1 MIGDDRAA
9 TVVTAL
15 PLTEEEDFVADAA
28 RHGMSV
34 VRRCSTSVELFSA
47 IEQHR
52 PRWVAAI
59 ARPEYLD
66 HRVVAACDAVGAR
79 LLVGATSLDEQR
91 HARDLGLPSILPRPL
106 RWPAPDA
113 LEARLVPAAPSRGR
127 ITVVWGTDGA
137 PGRSSIAANLA
148 TEFAIGGERVVL
160 ADADTR
166 AACQALALGL
176 LDEAPGFAAACRLAG
191 IGSLS
196 HAELDRL
203 ADHYPLRQGSLRVL
217 TGIVRA
223 SRWTELGADR
233 VTGVLEE
240 ARGWVDRVVVDTSA
254 GAEVGEEVAPGRSVP
269 GRDDATLAAL
279 RAADDI
285 VLVGAADPVGAARLI
300 RSHAALRD
308 LVGDHRVTVVVNKL
322 RASALGVAPEL
333 QVRQSLERFAGIVD
347 PAFVAWDPAAFDAAL
362 LRARPL
368 AEVAPRS
375 PATAQLRALARERLG
390 AVVPTVAAPT
400 RDRHVRRRAGPVA

>member
-1 MIGDDRAA
+1 MTGDDRAA
-9 TVVTAL
+9 TIVTAL
-15 PLTEEEDFVADAA
+15 PLTEEEAFVADAA

-34 VRRCSTSVELFSA
+34 VARCSTSVELLSA
-47 IEQHR
+47 LARLR
-52 PRWVAAI
+52 PGWVATI
-59 ARPEYLD
+59 ARPQYLD
-66 HRVVAACDAVGAR
+66 ARVVAECDAVGAR
-79 LLVGATSLDEQR
+79 LLVGAASLDEQR
-91 HARDLGLPSILPRPL
+91 HARDLGLPSIRPRPL
-106 RWPAPDA
+106 RWPDRDPLADRPM
-113 LEARLVPAAPSRGR
+113 PASRSRGR

-148 TEFAIGGERVVL
+148 AEFAISGERVVL

-203 ADHYPLRQGSLRVL
+203 ADRLPLRQGSLRVL

-223 SRWTELGADR
+223 SRWTELGAER
-233 VTGVLEE
+233 VTRVLEE
-240 ARGWVDRVVVDTSA
+240 ARGWMDRVVVDTSA
-254 GAEVGEEVAPGRSVP
+254 GAEAGEEIAPGRTVP

-285 VLVGAADPVGAARLI
+285 VLIGAADPVGAARLL

-308 LVGDHRVTVVVNKL
+308 LVEDHHVTVVVNKL

-333 QVRQSLERFAGIVD
+333 QLRQSLERFGGIVD
-347 PAFVAWDPAAFDAAL
+347 PVFVAWDPAAFDAAL

-368 AEVAPRS
+368 VEVAPRS
-375 PATAQLRALARERLG
+375 PAAAQLRALARERLG
-390 AVVPTVAAPT
+390 AAIPTGAAVPRP
-400 RDRHVRRRAGPVA
+400 RGSRRRAGPVA